1 MNDLSS
7 PHSDRRNSNSYD
19 PHRSSMRLE
28 GRISMEMLS
37 RFEPYLRRL
46 AGRQWRR
53 SLAAKESVSDIVQE
67 TLAVAVRDFGAF
79 DGTTEGEL
87 AAWMRR
93 IVLRVMQTKLRKYK
107 TQKADVS
114 REVSHTPSELSSP
127 EPPPSEILNQIE
139 QRLRLE
145 IALQELPAH
154 YRQVIELREIEDMA
168 FAGIGE
174 LIGKS
179 AEAARKLHTRGI
191 LMLQQRMG
199 EIPRLPAVN

>member
-1 MNDLSS
+1 
-7 PHSDRRNSNSYD
+7 
-19 PHRSSMRLE
+19 
-28 GRISMEMLS
+28 MEMLS